1 LEKPGKILQKS
12 KSKSKNRRTQT
23 LYCTDDIID
32 WDNAA
37 IDNDDVDN
45 FKDLILETWKF

>member
-1 LEKPGKILQKS
+1 LQTS
-12 KSKSKNRRTQT
+12 TFDESFSDN
-23 LYCTDDIID
+23 CTDDIID

-37 IDNDDVDN
+37 IDNDDDN